1 MIYKNLNDIKKDFIF
16 YLKNHK
22 NIDIKKNNIWEMDL
36 LKEWINKNCLFVRED
51 DIKKLI
57 SNDIIELENLDIL
70 NQKNKGEIKIS
81 KLILICLYENLRDSF
96 YENEIEKTKK

>member
-1 MIYKNLNDIKKDFIF
+1 
-16 YLKNHK
+16 
-22 NIDIKKNNIWEMDL
+22 MDL
-36 LKEWINKNCLFVRED
+36 LKEWINKNCLFFRED

-57 SNDIIELENLDIL
+57 SNDIIKLENLDIL

-81 KLILICLYENLRDSF
+81 KLILICLYESLRDSF

>member
-22 NIDIKKNNIWEMDL
+22 NIDIKKNNIWEMSL
-36 LKEWINKNCLFVRED
+36 IKEWINKNCFFVHED

-57 SNDIIELENLDIL
+57 SNDIIKLENLDIL

-81 KLILICLYENLRDSF
+81 KLILICLYESLRDSF